1 MEYYSSFISLAIFCL
16 ILFVYLHIFFHIKT
30 SNDLELYEI
39 TPPSKDKLHEIC
51 DLKQPAMFKFYNK
64 NIYDVFN
71 LERLKKEYGS
81 FDVNLREINDNEGR
95 LYFKL
100 PYKVALELFE
110 TEKEKKYY
118 LENNYDFFNE
128 TQLLN
133 NFKSI
138 DELLRPQMVCDCN
151 YDLMIGTKDATTP
164 LRYTLENRHY
174 LYCCESSATVRL
186 IPPNYSKYLYMEN
199 DYVNF
204 EFRSKIN
211 PWNVEKEYR
220 IDFDKCKYF
229 DVDVT
234 MGQIIYIPS
243 YWLYSVKLS
252 SNSNILVFSYRT
264 YMSSISILPQLSMS
278 LLQKYNVKENSTETL
293 NHSIPENVDE
303 ISLDEKIDLSGNSNI
318 EETNDTDL
326 SKID

>member
-71 LERLKKEYGS
+71 LERLKNEYGS

-100 PYKVALELFE
+100 PYKVALEVFE

-118 LENNYDFFNE
+118 LENNYEFFKE

-133 NFKSI
+133 EFKSI
-138 DELLRPQMVCDCN
+138 DELLRPQMVCECN
-151 YDLMIGTKDATTP
+151 YDLMIGTKNVTTP

-211 PWNVEKEYR
+211 PWNVEDEYK

-252 SNSNILVFSYRT
+252 NNSNILVFSYRT

-278 LLQKYNVKENSTETL
+278 LLQKYNVKENRTETL
-293 NHSIPENVDE
+293 NHYNPENVDK
-303 ISLDEKIDLSGNSNI
+303 ISLDNKIDLSGNTNI
-318 EETNDTDL
+318 EETTDDEL
-326 SKID
+326 SKVD